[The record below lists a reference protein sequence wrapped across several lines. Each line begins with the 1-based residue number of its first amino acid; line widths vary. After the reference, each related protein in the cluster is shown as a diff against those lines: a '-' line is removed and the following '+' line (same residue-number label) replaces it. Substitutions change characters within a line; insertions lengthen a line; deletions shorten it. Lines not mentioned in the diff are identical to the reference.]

1 MFRPNQ
7 THSRKPRLTAPG
19 HERFNVPA
27 TSQQLAAAVVSA
39 VMDTG
44 ILCVAELLWVCREKD
59 LCDKANSAHD
69 SCAISVAYLYHLAT

>member
-1 MFRPNQ
+1 VKGGSELPHYANKPENKGRAIRTGFSQPKSSQMFRPNQ

-44 ILCVAELLWVCREKD
+44 IL
-59 LCDKANSAHD
+59 
-69 SCAISVAYLYHLAT
+69 